1 MDADGKRTLGVGC
14 EVVGAPLPD
23 GFRSAATVTGVT
35 SNDGPVGRS
44 DGRARR
50 SAVSRA
56 RIAAAATR
64 LFLEQGYP
72 GTAITAVAREAGVG
86 VQTVYYSYPTKADI
100 LVGCLD
106 HAVDGA
112 DRRDAGRDLT
122 DQSWVRT
129 VAAEP
134 DPVRRL
140 FLHVR
145 GSAELLGRAAPV
157 LDLVRLGVAG
167 EPVLGA
173 AWDRDEARRRAV
185 HRLLVDACA
194 RDGVLRPGLDAEQA
208 TDLVTLV
215 LGPETW
221 NALVRRGGWS
231 VLAWVRWAH
240 RTLLADLVPS
250 RWEPDL

>member
-1 MDADGKRTLGVGC
+1 MSSRDAVG
-14 EVVGAPLPD
+14 
-23 GFRSAATVTGVT
+23 
-35 SNDGPVGRS
+35 

-50 SAVSRA
+50 SAATRA
-56 RIAAAATR
+56 RIAAAATT
-64 LFLEQGYP
+64 LFVEQGYA
-72 GTAITAVAREAGVG
+72 TTSITAVARAAGVG
-86 VQTVYYSYPTKADI
+86 VQTVYYSYPSKADI

-112 DRRDAGRDLT
+112 DHRDADPDLAG
-122 DQSWVRT
+122 QPWVRA

-134 DPVRRL
+134 DPARRV

-145 GSAELLGRAAPV
+145 GSAELMGRAGAV
-157 LDLVRLGVAG
+157 LDLVRLGAAG
-167 EPVLGA
+167 EPVLQQA
-173 AWDRDEARRRAV
+173 AARDEQRRRAV
-185 HRLLVDACA
+185 HRVLVDACA
-194 RDGVLRPGLDAEQA
+194 RDGVLRAGLDAGQA

-231 VLAWVRWAH
+231 ALAWVRWAH

-250 RWEPDL
+250 RWEADA

>member
-1 MDADGKRTLGVGC
+1 MSSSDIADGRTRRAV
-14 EVVGAPLPD
+14 
-23 GFRSAATVTGVT
+23 AT
-35 SNDGPVGRS
+35 
-44 DGRARR
+44 
-50 SAVSRA
+50 RA
-56 RIAAAATR
+56 RIAAAATT
-64 LFLEQGYP
+64 LFVEQGYA
-72 GTAITAVAREAGVG
+72 TTSITAVARAAGVG
-86 VQTVYYSYPTKADI
+86 VQTVYYSYPSKADI

-112 DRRDAGRDLT
+112 DRRDAWRDLVALP
-122 DQSWVRT
+122 WVRT

-134 DPVRRL
+134 DPVRRV

-145 GSAELLGRAAPV
+145 GAADLMGRAGPV
-157 LDLVRLGVAG
+157 LDLVRVGAAG
-167 EPVLGA
+167 EPALAA
-173 AWDRDEARRRAV
+173 AWDRDEQRRRAV
-185 HRLLVDACA
+185 HRILVDACA

-231 VLAWVRWAH
+231 SLAWARWAH

-250 RWEPDL
+250 RWDPET

>member
-1 MDADGKRTLGVGC
+1 MSSRDGVG
-14 EVVGAPLPD
+14 
-23 GFRSAATVTGVT
+23 
-35 SNDGPVGRS
+35 

-50 SAVSRA
+50 SAATRA
-56 RIAAAATR
+56 RIAAAATT
-64 LFLEQGYP
+64 LFVEQGYA
-72 GTAITAVAREAGVG
+72 TTSITAVARAAGVG
-86 VQTVYYSYPTKADI
+86 VQTVYYSYPSKADI

-112 DRRDAGRDLT
+112 DHRDADPDLAG
-122 DQSWVRT
+122 QPWVRA

-134 DPVRRL
+134 DPARRV

-145 GSAELLGRAAPV
+145 GSAELMGRAGAV
-157 LDLVRLGVAG
+157 LGLVRLGAAG
-167 EPVLGA
+167 EPVLQQA
-173 AWDRDEARRRAV
+173 AARDEQRRRAV
-185 HRLLVDACA
+185 HRVLVDACA
-194 RDGVLRPGLDAEQA
+194 RDGVLRAGLDAGQA

-231 VLAWVRWAH
+231 ALAWVRWAH

-250 RWEPDL
+250 RWEADA